1 MKIFRIYKGI
11 SERLFLYTRR
21 VLNYILILRKKYPA
35 VKNTKDTI
43 EAIIDRKLSVS
54 RFGDGELMIINGSG
68 WGFQKYNPH
77 LATRLKEILKSDEA
91 RIAICLPDV
100 FQTRRRF
107 TSVAKNFWF
116 LHILDHLHQ
125 WNRLI
130 ICNKPYYDT
139 QFTRFYMD
147 LKDKD
152 CYPGEIIYMI
162 KLIWEDTDLLIVEG
176 AGSRLGYG
184 NDLFANSRSIQRI
197 ICPAENAYCK
207 YEEIFDTTIKYA
219 NGKLVLIAL
228 GMTATV
234 LSYDLAM
241 KGFRAIDIGHVD
253 IEYEWFRMKASKKV
267 PVNHKYMNEVSCR
280 IFDEIEDA
288 EYVNQ
293 IVASVN

>member
-1 MKIFRIYKGI
+1 M
-11 SERLFLYTRR
+11 
-21 VLNYILILRKKYPA
+21 
-35 VKNTKDTI
+35 
-43 EAIIDRKLSVS
+43 
-54 RFGDGELMIINGSG
+54 
-68 WGFQKYNPH
+68 
-77 LATRLKEILKSDEA
+77 
-91 RIAICLPDV
+91 
-100 FQTRRRF
+100 
-107 TSVAKNFWF
+107 
-116 LHILDHLHQ
+116 
-125 WNRLI
+125 
-130 ICNKPYYDT
+130 
-139 QFTRFYMD
+139 
-147 LKDKD
+147 
-152 CYPGEIIYMI
+152 
-162 KLIWEDTDLLIVEG
+162 LIVEG